1 MNRKSGKL
9 EAHMRIARL
18 EDRLRHLPSE
28 RLKYS
33 SRGKGENGLRNV
45 SLSSDGN
52 APLRRT
58 LKVITLRVF
67 RLSVRFI
74 KLELAAHHVADPCH
88 RKRKRY
94 IS

>member
-58 LKVITLRVF
+58 FESDNLTRFSSFSQIHQ
-67 RLSVRFI
+67 VRTCS
-74 KLELAAHHVADPCH
+74 APC
-88 RKRKRY
+88 R
-94 IS
+94 